1 MPTPTLDFTPSIGG
15 EKEAQK
21 PTTRPSLSTSV
32 CLEPPGLMTYAV
44 AAITVDVVATTYS
57 PD

>member
-1 MPTPTLDFTPSIGG
+1 MPSPTLDFTPSIGG

-21 PTTRPSLSTSV
+21 PTTPPSLSTSV
-32 CLEPPGLMTYAV
+32 CLEPLGLMTYAV
-44 AAITVDVVATTYS
+44 PAITVDVVATTYS